1 MTTPNP
7 MTEACEYIVLYWYN
21 KYLEQINACTK
32 PKELWKLIAVHNET
46 DEMSKLRLDWDN
58 SLVNHCKE
66 HTAIIDP
73 SGAWSCTCPDHQYRR
88 TPCKHLNVLAF
99 NATYNY

>member
-58 SLVNHCKE
+58 SLIKIFLK
-66 HTAIIDP
+66 AIK
-73 SGAWSCTCPDHQYRR
+73 TLYFF
-88 TPCKHLNVLAF
+88 NVL
-99 NATYNY
+99 